1 MSIDGIF
8 GRITADGWEGCD
20 SLENLSKS
28 IPEGTY
34 DAVVDLSPR
43 LGYLCPHLRVPLRDI
58 ETGGDAGIRI
68 HIANRPDQLEGCIAT
83 GTTRNGDSE
92 DSSRDAFDKMM
103 AVLPMAGIPFKV
115 TISSQH

>member
-34 DAVVDLSPR
+34 DAVIDMSPR
-43 LGYLCPHLRVPLRDI
+43 LGYMCPHLKVPSRDQAA
-58 ETGGDAGIRI
+58 GGDAGIRI
-68 HIANRPDQLEGCIAT
+68 HIANRPDQLEGCIAP
-83 GTTRNGDSE
+83 GLALDGDSL
-92 DSSRDAFDKMM
+92 DNSKAGFDRLMS
-103 AVLPMAGIPFKV
+103 VLPSPGVSFVV